1 MMRILQLIDSLQTG
15 GAEKMA
21 VALANELVDEC
32 GFSALV
38 VSRLDGP
45 LKDAIDPRVA
55 FLLLQRQAV
64 LDINALRKLKQFCLK
79 HHITHVH
86 AHGTSYFLAFLLK
99 LLLPSIKVIW
109 HDHNGVAKKKFSW
122 IEIVKCQILKAF
134 HGIIVVNTLLEVQQ
148 RRRFP
153 LKPILTLSNFY
164 VAPPK
169 NRVEEAAALQ
179 GTAGKRIILVANFR
193 PVKNQLLALEVAA
206 KLRTEFPDWSF
217 HLVGHPVHSG
227 YYNQLTQMHSKVQL
241 DNYVFFYP
249 DGKAVDARM
258 SQSDIGLLCSDF
270 EGLPLSV
277 IEYGIHGLPVVC
289 TAVGALP
296 QLIEKDMGFLVAPN
310 QVHDLAKALRTL
322 MENADMRETMGKTFQ
337 HKINQSYTAK
347 KVIPEYV
354 GWIRMQV
361 ESRKLKVES

>member
-1 MMRILQLIDSLQTG
+1 MRILQLIDSLQTG

-55 FLLLQRQAV
+55 FLLLHRQAV
-64 LDINALRKLKQFCLK
+64 LDINALIKLKQFCLK

-99 LLLPSIKVIW
+99 LLMPTIKLIW
-109 HDHNGVAKKKFSW
+109 HDHNGVAKKTFSW
-122 IEIVKCQILKAF
+122 VEIVKCQILKVF
-134 HGIIVVNTLLEVQQ
+134 HGIIVVNTQLEVQH

-169 NRVEEAAALQ
+169 NRAEEAAALQ
-179 GTAGKRIILVANFR
+179 GTAGKRIILVANYR
-193 PVKNQLLALEVAA
+193 PVKNQLLALKAAA

-217 HLVGHPVHSG
+217 HLLGHPVHSG
-227 YYNQLTQMHSKVQL
+227 YYNQLTQMHSKLQL

-249 DGKAVDARM
+249 DGQAVDTRM

-296 QLIEKDMGFLVAPN
+296 QLIEKDMGILVAPN
-310 QVHDLAKALRTL
+310 QVNELVNALRIL
-322 MENADMRETMGKTFQ
+322 IQNAALRDSMGKTFRE
-337 HKINQSYTAK
+337 KMNQSYTAK
-347 KVIPEYV
+347 NVMPQYV
-354 GWIRMQV
+354 GWMRMQV
-361 ESRKLKVES
+361 